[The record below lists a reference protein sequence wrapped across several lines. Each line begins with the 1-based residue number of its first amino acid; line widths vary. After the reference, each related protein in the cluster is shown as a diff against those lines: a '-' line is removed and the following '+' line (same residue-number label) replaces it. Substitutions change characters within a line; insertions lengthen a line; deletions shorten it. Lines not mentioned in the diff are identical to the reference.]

1 MAMRLN
7 SLSLPKKFA
16 GGWFIEP
23 QAQLVYQNINID
35 DANDIAAQVRF
46 ADVNSLA
53 GRIGARFG
61 RTWAIDEFC
70 R

>member
-7 SLSLPKKFA
+7 SLSPPKKFA

-23 QAQLVYQNINID
+23 QAQLVYQNININ

-46 ADVNSLA
+46 SDVNSLA

-61 RTWAIDEFC
+61 RNMDD
-70 R
+70 